1 MQPVKYAVC
10 LLSVCSAMTAPAVVE
25 SLSLDL
31 TAAAQPTVLPEWVD
45 DVAADVL
52 PTEAGL
58 PLPSES
64 GLALRFRRPEMPTLL
79 TFLAEGMSGQP
90 LLLNGYAVSGDGAC
104 ETLTLCASQLLPL
117 QEAVTLDFAADA
129 WTEVS
134 VIALL
139 PQQETVLTALAL
151 AWDTDD
157 LPAGGT
163 EGDALPAEDTGTE
176 SEGAEIIWVEAVSRA
191 RDCPASAVAGGVPVA
206 LMPTDHVT
214 LRAEAFRPFASKTFE
229 VAAEAYGTSRTD
241 EGALRFRSHEARV
254 VLGQPS
260 VLNFGSEAPC
270 AVSAWIRPEKKD
282 GVRNIVARGY
292 RVSPRRELFL
302 RFSNGNL
309 QFGWWCDSGEAA
321 ASAPYTP
328 ALGTWAHVMGVF
340 DGTAYILYVNGR
352 ETARKASGLRP
363 VSFDADWAI
372 GRHASG
378 SERFF
383 YGDIAEVSFYRGNVT
398 PEAVAVLAQSRALG
412 ISEASVRGIW
422 ALGGGRMAVLADTV
436 PPELTVPAGKTLPA
450 PQDDLSVTAHGTAT
464 ATDAASA
471 EVIVTPM
478 DEGPAFVAQADGTF
492 RYRLIRH
499 WVAEDASGL
508 ETVSGQTL
516 DLTDTVPPELSLP
529 DDIAVTQRQGI
540 APVVTG
546 TAAATDNSGME
557 PIVSWRDVSDSVL
570 GLSLRWGEDAPQAAL
585 PSGGTGRLIG
595 SGGVLDATR
604 PYTILAR
611 IRPAPGLKTSG
622 GDHTIV
628 AKEYV
633 GGKEIIFR
641 AEKGKYQ
648 FGFNFGSNQVAS
660 AVIPDEDIGTW
671 VTLIGVYDGSR
682 LRLYRNGCEIA
693 QARPSYAPTAYEG
706 DWTVGYNPAFPDR
719 GFLGEIGRTMGWQ
732 RALSAREAAVAT
744 AFAETDA
751 VAQEAFDAEQTL
763 ADGLIRQETDTFA
776 PDAESGDGLWLG
788 DSGFLDATQPY
799 TLSAA
804 VCPDPAMKSSAGDH
818 TIVSKGHVSGKEV
831 IFRIEKGKYQF
842 GFNNAGNRMVSV
854 TVPDADYGNWVT
866 LTGTVRGREICLY
879 RNGSLLARKTVAVD
893 PVAYDADWAIGY
905 NPTVAGRRF
914 VGAIRDVAVWE
925 RALSAEECW
934 RLAQLSREAFAALA
948 DPADSERL
956 RTVVRAWRA
965 ADPFG
970 NVASGLQTLTVSGA
984 YADPDGDGLCDVLEM
999 ETHGTDPDAADTDG
1013 DTLSDGEEVFLHGTS
1028 PLLADTDGDRL
1039 PDPWELRYGFDP
1051 LREGET
1057 FLDPDADGLANVS
1070 EWQAGTNPLVADTD
1084 GDGLNDGMEVLS
1096 AHSDPLTA
1104 DIDVAAPTQRGEEAQ
1119 GAAFVGATGTWGVSG
1134 ALVHARE
1141 RSGSLTYRL
1150 SVPSPAPQALA
1161 VRVEQHNELT
1171 DQETFDL
1178 SLKIDGLFIARF
1190 PITAPKGAPAEALF
1204 FLPVLEPGEHT
1215 FTLAWHNWRANSFVA
1230 VHGLRFLDFGG
1241 PDADG
1246 NGQPDWQDARTEN
1259 ATAVEP
1265 LPETSLVSP
1274 VCIEGS
1280 DLWRDVL
1287 EIRAVY
1293 PEMDAEGAPVEAL
1306 VPVTETIGEGFYADI
1321 PLSPSGE
1328 AVTLTLDDRRQVHSF
1343 PVAWEAFDVT
1353 AGLTEEAPLAIRVGD
1368 ALRLFGGEGGQ
1379 SVLTIQKADLAAD
1392 AWVAVTNLVSDV
1404 AVPYAFE
1411 APGLY
1416 RVVSEDP
1423 MGDGVKGA
1431 ATVEV
1436 TASRFP
1442 QEVIALWLGKTRTLA
1457 CPGLSP
1463 TAVLDYDAALTLS
1476 AEPREAGGLTLS
1488 LDARLDRS
1496 HGMVSRLGEEGPV
1509 LDAAQVRPVWGDN
1522 GGYYRVLQHYA
1533 DGSQLTEVVLQ
1544 LGAVPPGTRV
1554 KLEIFVAGV
1563 TFEDGTRVKWLTAE
1577 DFDEYGVCRLT
1588 FIRGANVKTSV
1599 CHRTY
1604 IYQDDAR
1611 LGVN

>member
-1 MQPVKYAVC
+1 
-10 LLSVCSAMTAPAVVE
+10 
-25 SLSLDL
+25 
-31 TAAAQPTVLPEWVD
+31 
-45 DVAADVL
+45 
-52 PTEAGL
+52 
-58 PLPSES
+58 
-64 GLALRFRRPEMPTLL
+64 
-79 TFLAEGMSGQP
+79 
-90 LLLNGYAVSGDGAC
+90 
-104 ETLTLCASQLLPL
+104 
-117 QEAVTLDFAADA
+117 
-129 WTEVS
+129 
-134 VIALL
+134 
-139 PQQETVLTALAL
+139 
-151 AWDTDD
+151 
-157 LPAGGT
+157 
-163 EGDALPAEDTGTE
+163 
-176 SEGAEIIWVEAVSRA
+176 
-191 RDCPASAVAGGVPVA
+191 
-206 LMPTDHVT
+206 MPTDHVT

-254 VLGQPS
+254 VLGQPAA
-260 VLNFGSEAPC
+260 LDFDNEAPC

-282 GVRNIVARGY
+282 GLRNIVARGY
-292 RVSPRRELFL
+292 VSSPNREFYL
-302 RFSNGNL
+302 RFSRGNL
-309 QFGWWCDSGEAA
+309 QFGWWSNWGEAV

-340 DGTAYILYVNGR
+340 DGSTYILYVNG
-352 ETARKASGLRP
+352 EEVARKTSNHKP
-363 VSFDADWAI
+363 VSFNADWAI
-372 GRHASG
+372 GRHASS

-383 YGDIAEVSFYRGNVT
+383 YGDIAEVSFYKGNVT
-398 PEAVAVLAQSRALG
+398 PEAVAILAQSRAQG
-412 ISEASVRGIW
+412 VSEASVRGIW
-422 ALGGGRMAVLADTV
+422 ALGDGRLAVLADTV
-436 PPELTVPAGKTLPA
+436 PPELTAPAGKTLPA
-450 PQDDLSVTAHGTAT
+450 PQDDLSVAAHGTAT

-478 DEGPAFVAQADGTF
+478 DEGPAFVAQADGTS

-508 ETVSGQTL
+508 ETVSDQTL

-529 DDIAVTQRQGI
+529 ADVAVTQRQGI
-540 APVVTG
+540 APAVTG
-546 TAAATDNSGME
+546 MATATDNSGVE

-706 DWTVGYNPAFPDR
+706 DWTAGYNPAFPDR

-751 VAQEAFDAEQTL
+751 AAPEAFDAEQTL

-1084 GDGLNDGMEVLS
+1084 GDGLNDGLETLS

-1104 DIDVAAPTQRGEEAQ
+1104 DIDVANPTQRGDSTA
-1119 GAAFVGATGTWGVSG
+1119 GDTFVASTGTWVRVDG
-1134 ALVHARE
+1134 AAVALE
-1141 RSGSLTYRL
+1141 RAGTLTYRL
-1150 SVPSPAPQALA
+1150 DVPSSADALA
-1161 VRVEQHNELT
+1161 VRVAQDNAFAEAE
-1171 DQETFDL
+1171 DFDL
-1178 SLKIDGLFIARF
+1178 SLAVDGIFVARLVVA
-1190 PITAPKGAPAEALF
+1190 APYGSPRDALF
-1204 FLPVLEPGEHT
+1204 FLPEIEPGIHT
-1215 FTLAWHNWRANSFVA
+1215 FTLTWRNWRTNTFLA
-1230 VHGLRFLDFGG
+1230 VHDLRFLAFGG
-1241 PDADG
+1241 PDTDG
-1246 NGQPDWQDARTEN
+1246 NGVPDWQDARAEN
-1259 ATAVEP
+1259 TAAVEP
-1265 LPETSLVSP
+1265 LPETSFVSP
-1274 VCIEGS
+1274 VCVEGT

-1287 EIRAVY
+1287 EVVADYADGTAVTN
-1293 PEMDAEGAPVEAL
+1293 A
-1306 VPVTETIGEGFYADI
+1306 VTPTIGEGFYADI
-1321 PLSPSGE
+1321 PLDPTG
-1328 AVTLTLDDRRQVHSF
+1328 APVTLSLDDRRQIHRF
-1343 PVAWEAFDVT
+1343 PVSWAAFDVT
-1353 AGLTEEAPLAIRVGD
+1353 AGLTDDLPLAIRAGD
-1368 ALRLFGGEGGQ
+1368 ALRLSGGEGGQ
-1379 SVLTIQKADLAAD
+1379 SVLTVQKADTVAD
-1392 AWVAVTNLVSDV
+1392 DWVAVTNFVSEV
-1404 AVPYAFE
+1404 TVPYAFE
-1411 APGLY
+1411 EPGFY
-1416 RVVSEDP
+1416 RVVAEDA
-1423 MGDGVKGA
+1423 MGDGVTCA

-1436 TASRFP
+1436 VDSRFP
-1442 QEVIALWLGKTRTLA
+1442 SGVIAVTVNQPRTLD
-1457 CPGLSP
+1457 CPGLDP
-1463 TAVLDYDAALTLS
+1463 GATLEYDEAMNVS
-1476 AEPREAGGLTLS
+1476 AEPGERGVALTV
-1488 LDARLDRS
+1488 DARLDRD
-1496 HGMVSRLGEEGPV
+1496 HGLVSRLAEGGAI
-1509 LDAAQVRPVWGDN
+1509 LDAAQVRPIWGDN
-1522 GGYYRVLQHYA
+1522 GSYYRVVERYA
-1533 DGSQLTEVVLQ
+1533 DGSQLTEVVLH
-1544 LGAVPPGTRV
+1544 LGAVPPGLSL

-1563 TFEDGTRVKWLTAE
+1563 SFEDGTRVKWLSAD
-1577 DFDEYGVCRLT
+1577 DFDASGMCRIR
-1588 FIRGANVKTSV
+1588 FIRGANVSTSV

-1604 IYQDDAR
+1604 IYQDGALLWDNR
-1611 LGVN
+1611 

>member
-45 DVAADVL
+45 DVAADAL

-176 SEGAEIIWVEAVSRA
+176 SEGAEIIWVEAVSPA

-383 YGDIAEVSFYRGNVT
+383 YGDIAEVSFYKGNVS
-398 PEAVAVLAQSRALG
+398 PEAVALLAQSRAQG
-412 ISEASVRGIW
+412 ISEAFVRGIW
-422 ALGGGRMAVLADTV
+422 SCGNRFVVLADTT
-436 PPELTVPAGKTLPA
+436 PPELDVPDDKTLPA
-450 PQDDLSVTAHGTAT
+450 PQDDLSTGTHGTAT
-464 ATDAASA
+464 AMDAASA
-471 EVIVTPM
+471 EVVLTPV
-478 DEGPAFVAQADGTF
+478 DEGPAFVTQADGTV
-492 RYRLIRH
+492 RYRLVRH

-508 ETVSGQTL
+508 ETVSDQTL
-516 DLTDTVPPELSLP
+516 DLSDTVPPVLTLP
-529 DDIAVTQRQGI
+529 ANVAVTQRQGI
-540 APVVTG
+540 APAVTG
-546 TAAATDNSGME
+546 MATATDNSGME
-557 PIVSWRDVSDSVL
+557 PSVTWGDVVDSAIGL
-570 GLSLRWGEDAPQAAL
+570 GLRWASAEPLTLSASQPQGRIAGPSAL
-585 PSGGTGRLIG
+585 
-595 SGGVLDATR
+595 LDETR
-604 PYTILAR
+604 PYTLSVTF
-611 IRPAPGLKTSG
+611 RPSAALRTLR
-622 GDHTIV
+622 GDYTLV
-628 AKEYV
+628 AKEYLN
-633 GGKEIIFR
+633 GKEVILR
-641 AEKGKYQ
+641 VENGAYQ
-648 FGFNFGSNQVAS
+648 FGYNTGVNRIVSL
-660 AVIPDEDIGTW
+660 PLPEEDCEAW
-671 VTLIGVYDGSR
+671 VTLTGVYDGTT
-682 LRLYRNGCEIA
+682 LRLYRNGALAAEGIPGVAPIA
-693 QARPSYAPTAYEG
+693 NDGRWA
-706 DWTVGYNPAFPDR
+706 VGYNPAFNNR
-719 GFLGEIGRTMGWQ
+719 QFLGEIGRAALWQ
-732 RALSAREAAVAT
+732 RALSAREVAVLAEGEEA
-744 AFAETDA
+744 AFAALAEGA
-751 VAQEAFDAEQTL
+751 PIPPLAIGLVAH
-763 ADGLIRQETDTFA
+763 R
-776 PDAESGDGLWLG
+776 PDALAPMTEAGVLLG
-788 DSGFLDATQPY
+788 DRTLLDERKGFTV
-799 TLSAA
+799 SAA
-804 VCPDPAMKSSAGDH
+804 IRPEAVLKTRAGQA
-818 TIVSKGHVSGKEV
+818 TIVSKGHVDGNEV
-831 IFRIEKGKYQF
+831 IFRVEDGCYQF
-842 GFNNAGNRMVSV
+842 GFARGGNRLISY
-854 TVPDADYGNWVT
+854 TIPDEDIGQWVV
-866 LTGTVRGREICLY
+866 LTGTLEGRQLRLY
-879 RNGSLLARKTVAVD
+879 RNGVEIRQGVVGTD
-893 PVAYDADWAIGY
+893 PADYAADWSIGFS
-905 NPTVAGRRF
+905 TTHADREFRGE
-914 VGAIRDVAVWE
+914 IRDVALWS
-925 RALSAEECW
+925 RPLSPQEC
-934 RLAQLSREAFAALA
+934 AQVGALSREAFAALA
-948 DPADSERL
+948 EPADPGRL

-1104 DIDVAAPTQRGEEAQ
+1104 DIDVADPTQRGEEAQ
-1119 GAAFVGATGTWGVSG
+1119 GAAFVGATGTWSVSG
-1134 ALVHARE
+1134 ALVYARE

-1171 DQETFDL
+1171 EQTVFDL
-1178 SLKIDGLFIARF
+1178 SLKVDGLFIARF
-1190 PITAPKGAPAEALF
+1190 PVSAPKGTPTEALF

-1274 VCIEGS
+1274 VCVEGS

-1293 PEMDAEGAPVEAL
+1293 PETDAEGAPVEAL

-1353 AGLTEEAPLAIRVGD
+1353 AGLTVEAPLAIRVGD

-1379 SVLTIQKADLAAD
+1379 SVLTIQKADPAAD

-1463 TAVLDYDAALTLS
+1463 TAVLDYDAAMTLS

-1509 LDAAQVRPVWGDN
+1509 LDVAQVRPVWGDN

-1604 IYQDDAR
+1604 IYQDDAN